1 MMKKWEFQGGTVA
14 DGHDTSVFGFYLV
27 SENAL
32 WGTENIGQKR
42 NPGEA
47 LDLFIL
53 GGHLI
58 YFVIPCRRD
67 YLLAAFICLEIMSHP
82 SLRGKPEFLQ
92 VFPQNPL
99 IPTKC
104 LGQPRFSR
112 LFMVMSCQLCHFCYR
127 SRMGQS
133 RSPLKYF
140 QWPFQPEIGGTY
152 HKKKA
157 YFLGLYD
164 SRIAPK
170 ILGFIMIWCSTS
182 VLGS

>member
-1 MMKKWEFQGGTVA
+1 MKRWISI
-14 DGHDTSVFGFYLV
+14 HFGWPLDIFC
-27 SENAL
+27 N
-32 WGTENIGQKR
+32 TMQK
-42 NPGEA
+42 G
-47 LDLFIL
+47 
-53 GGHLI
+53 
-58 YFVIPCRRD
+58 
-67 YLLAAFICLEIMSHP
+67 LLAGCFHMCGNHVP
-82 SLRGKPEFLQ
+82 SVAERKIHEFLQ

-99 IPTKC
+99 IPTQC

-112 LFMVMSCQLCHFCYR
+112 LFMVMSCQLFHFCYR
-127 SRMGQS
+127 SRMGHS
-133 RSPLKYF
+133 RSQLKYF
-140 QWPFQPEIGGTY
+140 QWPFQVEIAGTY

>member
-1 MMKKWEFQGGTVA
+1 MMKIWEFQGGTVA

-112 LFMVMSCQLCHFCYR
+112 LFMVMSYQLCHF
-127 SRMGQS
+127 
-133 RSPLKYF
+133 
-140 QWPFQPEIGGTY
+140 
-152 HKKKA
+152 
-157 YFLGLYD
+157 
-164 SRIAPK
+164 
-170 ILGFIMIWCSTS
+170 
-182 VLGS
+182 

>member
-1 MMKKWEFQGGTVA
+1 M
-14 DGHDTSVFGFYLV
+14 
-27 SENAL
+27 
-32 WGTENIGQKR
+32 
-42 NPGEA
+42 
-47 LDLFIL
+47 
-53 GGHLI
+53 I

-82 SLRGKPEFLQ
+82 SLRGKHQFLQ

-99 IPTKC
+99 IPTQC

-112 LFMVMSCQLCHFCYR
+112 LHMVMSCQICNFCYR

-133 RSPLKYF
+133 RSQLKYF

-164 SRIAPK
+164 SRIAPIFFWLYNAMVQYLCFR
-170 ILGFIMIWCSTS
+170 ILKFLYFACEIDTVFG
-182 VLGS
+182 VLLDTP